1 MEKAG
6 GTHDASSP
14 NHHADKE
21 THMGHVT
28 YLRPQGHRS
37 RAGPRSV
44 QGGGAWAGL
53 GTYPGESP
61 KKGASPVG
69 PGALCAKAVA
79 LARSMTQRAVLWVA
93 LQRDHGGVQEPP
105 S

>member
-1 MEKAG
+1 
-6 GTHDASSP
+6 
-14 NHHADKE
+14 
-21 THMGHVT
+21 MGHVT

-44 QGGGAWAGL
+44 QGGRVWVGL
-53 GTYPGESP
+53 GIYLGESP
-61 KKGASPVG
+61 KKAAPPVR
-69 PGALCAKAVA
+69 PGALCAKAVT
-79 LARSMTQRAVLWVA
+79 LARSITQRSVLWVG